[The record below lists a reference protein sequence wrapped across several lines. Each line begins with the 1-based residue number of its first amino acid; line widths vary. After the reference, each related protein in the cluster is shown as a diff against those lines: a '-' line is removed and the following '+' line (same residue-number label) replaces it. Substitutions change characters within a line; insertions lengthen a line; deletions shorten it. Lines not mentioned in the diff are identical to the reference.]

1 MARKTLGYVQLEWN
15 CPRCGS
21 KNLGAEKTCLSCG
34 GPQPDDV
41 QFQQA
46 QGQELITG
54 EAAEEIAKKSA
65 DIHCGFCGTRNP
77 ADAQVCS
84 QCGGDLAEG
93 ARRLAGQVLGAHSDQ
108 PAPQTACPNCGQPNP
123 AAALKCAACGASLA
137 VTTPAAAAAP
147 AAARKPM
154 KLGPLAIILGIA
166 GIGLL
171 VVLCLALAGVF
182 GGGQDLT
189 GTVQSVGWTVS
200 VPVEAYQQVTRSDW
214 RSNVPAGAS
223 LGQCEYR
230 YAYLSDEP
238 QAVSTEVCGTP
249 YTVDQGTGFG
259 EVVQDCSYR
268 VYEEYCSF
276 SVTDWVVIDTAVLEG
291 SDYSPRLPS
300 IPENQRMGKVS
311 ETYTIVFST
320 TDGTMTYTTSNLSL
334 FQQAQI
340 GSRWKISTH
349 AFGGIRSI
357 EPAQ

>member
-21 KNLGAEKTCLSCG
+21 KNPGPQKTCLSCG

-54 EAAEEIAKKSA
+54 EPAEEIAKKSA

-93 ARRLAGQVLGAHSDQ
+93 ARRQAGQVLGAHSPQ
-108 PAPQTACPNCGQPNP
+108 AAPQIACPNCGQPNP
-123 AAALKCAACGASLA
+123 ASALKCATCGASLA
-137 VTTPAAAAAP
+137 VSAPAP
-147 AAARKPM
+147 AASTARQPV
-154 KLGPLAIILGIA
+154 KLGPLVIILGIV

-171 VVLCLALAGVF
+171 VILCLALTGVF
-182 GGGQDLT
+182 GGGEELT
-189 GTVQSVGWTVS
+189 GTVQSVNWTVS
-200 VPVEAYQQVTRSDW
+200 VPIEAYQQVTRSDW
-214 RSNVPAGAS
+214 RSSVPAGAA
-223 LGQCEYR
+223 LGECEYR

-249 YTVDQGTGFG
+249 YTVDQGTGYG

-268 VYEEYCSF
+268 VYEEYCSY
-276 SVTDWVVIDTAVLEG
+276 SITDWVVVDTVVLQG
-291 SDYSPRLPS
+291 SDTNPRLPN
-300 IPENQRMGKVS
+300 IPAGQRMGEGS

-320 TDGTMTYTTSNLSL
+320 TDGPKTYTTSNLGL

-340 GSRWKISTH
+340 GSRWKLVTN
-349 AFGGIRSI
+349 AFGAIRSI